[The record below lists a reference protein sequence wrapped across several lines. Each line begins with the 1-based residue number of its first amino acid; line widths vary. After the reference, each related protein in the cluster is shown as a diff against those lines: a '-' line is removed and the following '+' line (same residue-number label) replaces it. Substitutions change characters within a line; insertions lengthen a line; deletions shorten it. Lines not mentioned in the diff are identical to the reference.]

1 MSDSF
6 VVAEETVFQD
16 CGMIG
21 RLRAMVGR
29 KRGRAA
35 AALLVVGIGLAAV
48 AASQA
53 AAGAVNLLKVRVG
66 GDAAQTRTVVELDG
80 VTAARVLSDGSADR
94 RVVVLLTG
102 VKVAQVQQG
111 PGRGVVK
118 AWLLDP
124 HQGGARLQMD
134 LAADGKVSRRFLLP
148 PADGVTSY
156 RYVIDVAATPGAVMT
171 ASAAP
176 KPPAPAVRTQFLP
189 VRTPVSPVKSTPLP
203 LKRVVVIDAGHG
215 GRDSGAVGAK
225 GLEKDLNLAAAQTLA
240 DKLTRT
246 GRYKVVMTRSSDV
259 YVPLES
265 RVRIAQR
272 ADADLFISIHAD
284 SGPEPGLKGASV
296 YTLSDKATQR
306 ATRFVSND
314 NWFMKA
320 SLAGDQGVRDI
331 LFDLTQ
337 RATRNRSAIFA
348 QTLVSRIEGKAP
360 LLRRSHRDAGFMV
373 LLAPDVPAVL
383 LEMGFVS
390 NSEDEARL
398 RDPASRSRLMAAVAQ
413 AVDEHFGESI
423 RLAGW

>member
-1 MSDSF
+1 MVEGRAFRDF
-6 VVAEETVFQD
+6 
-16 CGMIG
+16 GMFG
-21 RLRAMVGR
+21 RLKAMGGR
-29 KRGRAA
+29 KRMIAA
-35 AALLVVGIGLAAV
+35 AALVVVSLGVVAV

-53 AAGAVNLLKVRVG
+53 ATGAVNLLKVRVG

-80 VTAARVLSDGSADR
+80 VTSARVLSDGSADR

-102 VKVAQVQQG
+102 VTVAQVQQG
-111 PGRGVVK
+111 AGRGVVK

-124 HQGGARLQMD
+124 YQGGARLQMD
-134 LAADGKVSRRFLLP
+134 LAGDGKVSRRFLLP
-148 PADGVTSY
+148 PADGVASY
-156 RYVIDVAATPGAVMT
+156 RYVIDVAAAPGAVMT

-176 KPPAPAVRTQFLP
+176 KPPGPAIRTQFLP
-189 VRTPVSPVKSTPLP
+189 ARVPAQPVKAAPLP
-203 LKRVVVIDAGHG
+203 LKKVVVIDAGHG
-215 GRDSGAVGAK
+215 GRDSGAIGAK
-225 GLEKDLNLAAAQTLA
+225 GMEKDLNLAAAQALA
-240 DKLTRT
+240 EKLTRS
-246 GRYKVVMTRSSDV
+246 GRYKVVMTRSSDI
-259 YVPLES
+259 YVPLEN

-337 RATRNRSAIFA
+337 RATRNRSAVYA

-390 NSEDEARL
+390 NPEDEARL
-398 RDPASRSRLMAAVAQ
+398 RDPASRSQLMAAVAQ
-413 AVDEHFGESI
+413 AVDDHFGETI
-423 RLAGW
+423 RLAAR